1 MSASD
6 VSRLQLDLRG
16 GHSALLQRASEFQA
30 RARRGPEIGGEIGG
44 DSGGEIG
51 GETPGKT
58 SGKTSPQTFREPSWQ
73 LESLLGRLV
82 ELSTWRSGGALTLAC
97 GLVLEAQQAGEPV
110 VWVTARESS
119 FFPPDFDA
127 FGVDL
132 DALAVLRLPRAN
144 ALPRAADALAR
155 ADAFGLIVLDLTSS
169 ALNSRTPN
177 SRSLDS
183 RSLGSS
189 TLSAC
194 SALTPALEAR
204 LAAAAQKHQAAIV
217 CLTEKP
223 PSSRSLGPMVSLRV
237 HAHVERAG
245 AEHGSSC
252 QVEAP
257 SGCESGLFVSGLFVS
272 GLFVSGLFVSEL
284 FVSGRFI
291 CEARAIKD
299 KRHARG
305 WISREVLLGPVG
317 LR

>member
-1 MSASD
+1 MRAPELSASELSAPESS
-6 VSRLQLDLRG
+6 VSESSASEMPASETAATASQRASRLQRDLRG

-30 RARRGPEIGGEIGG
+30 RVGRGPDSRGDLGGEIGG
-44 DSGGEIG
+44 DIDRK
-51 GETPGKT
+51 TPGKT
-58 SGKTSPQTFREPSWQ
+58 SREPCWR
-73 LESLLGRLV
+73 LEQLLGRLV

-155 ADAFGLIVLDLTSS
+155 ADAFGLIVLDLSS
-169 ALNSRTPN
+169 SKLNLN
-177 SRSLDS
+177 
-183 RSLGSS
+183 
-189 TLSAC
+189 TLNLSV
-194 SALTPALEAR
+194 LTPALEAR
-204 LAAAAQKHQAAIV
+204 LAAAAQKHQTAIV

-223 PSSRSLGPMVSLRV
+223 PGSRSLGPMVSLRV
-237 HAHVERAG
+237 HAHVERAS
-245 AEHGSSC
+245 AEHERSSE
-252 QVEAP
+252 VELP
-257 SGCESGLFVSGLFVS
+257 SECESGPYGSGPFVSGPFV
-272 GLFVSGLFVSEL
+272 
-284 FVSGRFI
+284 

-305 WISREVLLGPVG
+305 WLSREVLLGPLG